1 MCGKMLAGNT
11 CANARQQG
19 VWWLPWPSAGWSRS
33 SCVTKMKYTCT
44 IDCQQHSTA
53 TTMRQIHQSA
63 VGDCTSLH
71 SDAAADNACCL
82 QDKNLLAVRLP
93 TLACVCVDITQLF
106 QHVRLAV
113 EVLSTHGCEEISASN
128 FAAVCIAARSH
139 TYRVKCDNAQASQT
153 PNRSLALAASCR
165 HYRR

>member
-1 MCGKMLAGNT
+1 MCRPEQRRLSSRKIQWQTLSSVVGQAVHFGCFELP
-11 CANARQQG
+11 CRCCCCQQ
-19 VWWLPWPSAGWSRS
+19 
-33 SCVTKMKYTCT
+33 KMKYTCT

-93 TLACVCVDITQLF
+93 TLACMYVDITQLF

-113 EVLSTHGCEEISASN
+113 EV
-128 FAAVCIAARSH
+128 F
-139 TYRVKCDNAQASQT
+139 
-153 PNRSLALAASCR
+153 CR
-165 HYRR
+165 HTGARKLVPVILLGCRRKVPAK